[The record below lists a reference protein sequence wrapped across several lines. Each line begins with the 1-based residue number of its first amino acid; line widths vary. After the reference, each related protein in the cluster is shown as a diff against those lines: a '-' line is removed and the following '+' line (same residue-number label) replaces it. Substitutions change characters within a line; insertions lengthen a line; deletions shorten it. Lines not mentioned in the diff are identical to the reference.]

1 MIWTV
6 FSLCFLFCMF
16 SLWLRSELKWMTD
29 LGIVGGVGSVPGVEG
44 FEDGFSRIM
53 LPLFCS
59 CVWIASCRLLSAL
72 RFAKIGSIEMSPTS
86 NFFMLSIDSV
96 DGLIGIASG
105 ARDASAD
112 GSVKADEK
120 AGRAAEIGFGRTR
133 FGVIGI

>member
-1 MIWTV
+1 
-6 FSLCFLFCMF
+6 MF

-29 LGIVGGVGSVPGVEG
+29 LGIVGGCVGSVPGVEG

-96 DGLIGIASG
+96 DGTLIGIASG

-120 AGRAAEIGFGRTR
+120 AGRETEIGFGRTR

>member
-1 MIWTV
+1 
-6 FSLCFLFCMF
+6 
-16 SLWLRSELKWMTD
+16 MTD
-29 LGIVGGVGSVPGVEG
+29 LGIGGVGSVPGVEG

-59 CVWIASCRLLSAL
+59 CVCIASCKLLSAL
-72 RFAKIGSIEMSPTS
+72 RFARIGSIEISPTS

-96 DGLIGIASG
+96 LGLIGIASG

-112 GSVKADEK
+112 GRVNADEK
-120 AGRAAEIGFGRTR
+120 AGRCAEIGFGRTR